1 MIFKEKSI
9 VINSDEINFIINTT
23 EGQQTIKDSFAIRR
37 NALQH
42 NVCYTTTMA
51 GGRASIEALRHSAEM
66 EVYCLQSMHAELLD
80 RAGMTTT
87 KLGS

>member
-1 MIFKEKSI
+1 
-9 VINSDEINFIINTT
+9 
-23 EGQQTIKDSFAIRR
+23 
-37 NALQH
+37 
-42 NVCYTTTMA
+42 MA